1 MISARLELAAF
12 CVLSRCDNRLHQ
24 ETTFSFA
31 SPSLLLGQI
40 FFREDKRS
48 PELHVT
54 VTEDLYNSTAPT
66 FEFLPQTEVFKS
78 TTPAAKSHDELD
90 HPVSTEPSTDT
101 TSLDPFTQDTL
112 TDNPVTRS
120 CKRKHSLTTTDSL
133 PSKVIK
139 MRNPKDKIP
148 EKDILKK
155 RITTTTT
162 TPSSVK
168 KSASGTSLL
177 PKPTA
182 RNTATDKLQR
192 TVEEANNN
200 AGRSA

>member
-1 MISARLELAAF
+1 
-12 CVLSRCDNRLHQ
+12 
-24 ETTFSFA
+24 
-31 SPSLLLGQI
+31 
-40 FFREDKRS
+40 
-48 PELHVT
+48 
-54 VTEDLYNSTAPT
+54 
-66 FEFLPQTEVFKS
+66 
-78 TTPAAKSHDELD
+78 
-90 HPVSTEPSTDT
+90 
-101 TSLDPFTQDTL
+101 
-112 TDNPVTRS
+112 
-120 CKRKHSLTTTDSL
+120 
-133 PSKVIK
+133 

-200 AGRSA
+200 ADQPMQEDQHSTPSVNDDPAPSAAALDNTGAPLVSQMSFSPSANTPEWVFHFQREFRAHEQRIASLEYAMAEIDRLKSELDATKTELASANAQVASLQK